1 MLASDHR
8 SNAAG
13 FAVAL
18 PAAAAYLRRS
28 AVMQSARR
36 VAFRPFFSSAPG
48 LAAAIAL
55 GVSDVLAKIIIA
67 SRCDVLTML
76 SFRSVIGLV
85 FMSIWLRLGPK
96 PIGNARVRW
105 ISIAIGLLFA
115 ALIFCL
121 FKAIEFNDVPTAV
134 LTYFIYPLL
143 TGLIASA
150 TGLERLRWQGV
161 TCALVAFVG
170 LAIMIGAHPAG
181 LALVGVAY
189 AIGAACCRTGVL
201 IATRAFLIGADARLT
216 TWYSVA
222 AQLAV
227 FLGASLV
234 TRTWMPPQT
243 NVGWAA
249 LIALSL
255 ATTVGVLFV
264 FVSTIRIGAFRTAL
278 LMNVEP
284 LTATVL
290 SALVLSEVMTPLQAF
305 GGATM
310 LVALVA
316 FQLWK

>member
-1 MLASDHR
+1 M
-8 SNAAG
+8 
-13 FAVAL
+13 
-18 PAAAAYLRRS
+18 
-28 AVMQSARR
+28 
-36 VAFRPFFSSAPG
+36 AFRSLFSSAPG

-76 SFRSVIGLV
+76 SFRSVVGLA
-85 FMSIWLRLGPK
+85 FMWIWLRLGLK
-96 PIGNARVRW
+96 PATNARVRW
-105 ISIAIGLLFA
+105 ISIAIGILFA

-161 TCALVAFVG
+161 ACALIAFLG

-181 LALVGVAY
+181 LALVGIAY
-189 AIGAACCRTGVL
+189 AIAAACCRTGVL

-222 AQLAV
+222 AQVVV
-227 FLGASLV
+227 FLALSFA
-234 TRTWMPPQT
+234 TQTWTPPQT
-243 NVGWAA
+243 DAGWAA
-249 LIALSL
+249 LIAMSL
-255 ATTVGVLFV
+255 ATTAGILFV
-264 FVSTIRIGAFRTAL
+264 FVSTVRIGAFRTAL
-278 LMNVEP
+278 IMNLEP

-305 GGATM
+305 GGGTM
-310 LVALVA
+310 LAALVA